1 MLERANE
8 SDDDD
13 DDVDVVQDD
22 VDAVEEEEEDATK
35 GFLSKALL
43 EASGSAT
50 SILEA
55 SKAQVAS
62 STAQVGVME
71 TCYQQMQKALS
82 SYEESQNQAKDQQLT
97 VNTICEK
104 WQSPDS
110 LKAPTFRDAFA
121 QPRDSF
127 MANMK
132 GKRRA
137 RS

>member
-13 DDVDVVQDD
+13 DDDVVQDD
-22 VDAVEEEEEDATK
+22 VDAVEEEEDATK

-121 QPRDSF
+121 QFWGCVSQFVVWQR
-127 MANMK
+127 
-132 GKRRA
+132 
-137 RS
+137 